1 MRKSYVLNPRQ
12 KVIIKASWVSIT
24 GNFILAVL
32 KIFVGMFSGSLAVVA
47 DGIDSA
53 SDIATSFITL
63 ITARLLNRP
72 PNIKFPYGYEK
83 ADTVATKVLS
93 FIIFFAGA
101 ELAISTIRRI
111 VTGEIPSIP
120 STLAIYITV
129 FSIVSKFILSRYLV
143 KTGKNNNSAMLEA
156 NGKNMQNDVIISL
169 SVLTGLLFTFIFE
182 LPVIDLITA
191 LAVSFWIMKV
201 AIQIFFKTNIELM
214 DGLKDPVLYCE
225 LFNAVKKVKGAHNP
239 HRVRVRKIGNYHM
252 ISMDIEVESFLRVYE
267 AHQIAQEVEQEI
279 KKNLPNVY
287 DIVVHI
293 EPLGNVEKEEKFG
306 LREKDVEDL
315 NGD

>member
-1 MRKSYVLNPRQ
+1 MNSRQ
-12 KVIIKASWVSIT
+12 KVIIKTSWVSII
-24 GNFILAVL
+24 GNLILAVL
-32 KIFVGMFSGSLAVVA
+32 KIFLGLLAGSMAVVA

-63 ITARLLNRP
+63 VTARLLNRP

-83 ADTVATKVLS
+83 ADTVATKALS

-101 ELAISTIRRI
+101 QLAISTIRRI
-111 VTGEIPSIP
+111 ITGEIPDVP
-120 STLAIYITV
+120 SMLAIYVTI
-129 FSIVSKFILSRYLV
+129 FSIISKFILSRYLV
-143 KTGKNNNSAMLEA
+143 RTGKNNNSAMLEA

-169 SVLTGLLFTFIFE
+169 SVLTGLIFTFILE

-191 LAVSFWIMKV
+191 LAVSVWIMKV

-225 LFNAVKKVKGAHNP
+225 LFNAVKKVKGAYNP

-252 ISMDIEVESFLRVYE
+252 ISMDIEVEPLLQVYE
-267 AHQIAQEVEQEI
+267 AHEIAYNVEEEI

-293 EPLGNVEKEEKFG
+293 EPLGNVEKGEKFG